1 MKTVYAL
8 TNSWYAECGNDS
20 GIVAIFTT
28 KERALAE
35 MEKCIAGEIK
45 DNDDLFENGESK
57 DGIIVER
64 GKDSWCA
71 FEEGYYLSNSCEY
84 CVTEEIIYE

>member
-1 MKTVYAL
+1 MKKVYAL
-8 TNSWYAECGNDS
+8 MNSWHAECGNDS
-20 GIVAIFTT
+20 GIVAICTT

-35 MEKCIAGEIK
+35 MEKCIADEIK
-45 DNDDLFENGESK
+45 DNDDLFENGEPR

-64 GKDSWCA
+64 EKDSWCA

-84 CVTEEIIYE
+84 RVTEEIIYE